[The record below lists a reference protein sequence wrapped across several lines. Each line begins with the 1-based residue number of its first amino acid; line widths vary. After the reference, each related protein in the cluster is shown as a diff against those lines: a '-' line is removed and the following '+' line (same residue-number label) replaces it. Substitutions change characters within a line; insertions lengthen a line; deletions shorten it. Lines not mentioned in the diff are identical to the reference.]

1 LKKELNEIIVN
12 EIDAVENLLKALEIQ
27 HNCLVKS
34 DAITIE
40 NCTAEIE
47 KCNKDIAAWEMKR
60 RELTQGRAMSEI
72 INNIDDNEIHE
83 NYRKIKKLLEEVKV
97 QKDTNELLIKQGL
110 SFTNR
115 VINILN
121 PSRTAKTYN
130 SYGKVSR

>member
-1 LKKELNEIIVN
+1 MKKELNEIIVN

>member
-1 LKKELNEIIVN
+1 MKKELNEIIVN
-12 EIDAVENLLKALEIQ
+12 EIDAVENLLKALEKQ

-40 NCTAEIE
+40 NCTAEID

-72 INNIDDNEIHE
+72 INNIDDNELYE

>member
-1 LKKELNEIIVN
+1 MKKELNEIIIN
-12 EIDAVENLLKALEIQ
+12 EIEVVENLLKAIEKQ
-27 HNCLVKS
+27 HSCLVKS
-34 DAITIE
+34 DAITLE
-40 NCTAEIE
+40 GCVSEID
-47 KCNKDIAAWEMKR
+47 KCNKNIAAWEMKR

-72 INNIDDNEIHE
+72 MNMIDDNELYE
-83 NYRKIKKLLEEVKV
+83 NYRKIKRLLEEVSV
-97 QKDTNELLIKQGL
+97 QKDSNELLIKQGL